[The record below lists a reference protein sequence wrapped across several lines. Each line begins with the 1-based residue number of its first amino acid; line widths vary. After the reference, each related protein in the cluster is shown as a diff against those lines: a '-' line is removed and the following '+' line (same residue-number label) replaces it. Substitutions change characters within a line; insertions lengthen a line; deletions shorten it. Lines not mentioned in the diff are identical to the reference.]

1 LLDKIGQSAISIGL
15 RGSKV
20 NFIEL
25 ILEVVLKTQTVIVLF
40 FVMIAT
46 ELAASKGN
54 VISALKPLNPLEV
67 VFFHGEDGD
76 EHALLVERA
85 FFDDVE
91 DVESTYSFVCVPDS
105 EEKPIVV
112 AVGVE
117 VVFDDEMVL
126 LGVSI

>member
-1 LLDKIGQSAISIGL
+1 
-15 RGSKV
+15 
-20 NFIEL
+20 
-25 ILEVVLKTQTVIVLF
+25 
-40 FVMIAT
+40 MIAT
-46 ELAASKGN
+46 EVAASKGN

-126 LGVSI
+126 LGVGIWSGSVDAADVAVFEAGVDAVVFPVLSQNMNLQL

>member
-1 LLDKIGQSAISIGL
+1 
-15 RGSKV
+15 
-20 NFIEL
+20 
-25 ILEVVLKTQTVIVLF
+25 
-40 FVMIAT
+40 M
-46 ELAASKGN
+46 
-54 VISALKPLNPLEV
+54 
-67 VFFHGEDGD
+67 FFHGEDGD

-126 LGVSI
+126 LGVGI